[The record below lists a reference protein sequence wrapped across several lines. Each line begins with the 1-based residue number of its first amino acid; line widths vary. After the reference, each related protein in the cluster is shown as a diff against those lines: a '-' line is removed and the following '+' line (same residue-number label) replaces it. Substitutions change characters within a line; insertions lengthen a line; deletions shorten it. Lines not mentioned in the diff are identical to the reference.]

1 MISLISPAL
10 IIALS
15 CPLLLREASVHSREL
30 TVQAPVDEQASHFGD
45 EATEQLPVG
54 DFLEQHG
61 LAAERAAQLARQR
74 RAVGVVER
82 HRGAHASAHA
92 ILGMVVELTEGRDD
106 RLQ

>member
-61 LAAERAAQLARQR
+61 LAAERTQGRAKNPWSPGALANWAATVSSS
-74 RAVGVVER
+74 RAITSTWLR
-82 HRGAHASAHA
+82 SRASSKSAFP
-92 ILGMVVELTEGRDD
+92 
-106 RLQ
+106 